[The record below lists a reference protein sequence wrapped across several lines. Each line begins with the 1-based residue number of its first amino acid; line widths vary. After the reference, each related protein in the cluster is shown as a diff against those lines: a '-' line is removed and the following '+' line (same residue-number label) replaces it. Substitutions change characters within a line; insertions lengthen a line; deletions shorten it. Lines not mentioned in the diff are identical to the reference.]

1 MKGSVRWLLLV
12 SWSLC
17 TVLIS
22 VTIYCSLTPFF
33 FEMLLIEDGKLM
45 ADAEAGEFWGLFGG
59 FAPLL

>member
-1 MKGSVRWLLLV
+1 MKGSVRGLLLV
-12 SWSLC
+12 SWSLSM
-17 TVLIS
+17 VLIS
-22 VTIYCSLTPFF
+22 VTFYYNLTPF